1 MLEYLLEFAIEAVG
15 AMMVGAAVGATIA
28 MVTYVVTEK
37 ITRWN
42 LARLAQEAVRQE
54 REQAAR
60 EAIAKA
66 INSSM
71 KVKRVDGNT
80 VVLSVSEFE
89 REVEQEVGE
98 IRITGTGVDA
108 NIYEGMKVYS

>member
-1 MLEYLLEFAIEAVG
+1 MFEYLLEFAIEAVG
-15 AMMVGAAVGATIA
+15 ALLIGAAVGATIA
-28 MVTYVVTEK
+28 IITYAVSEK

-42 LARLAQEAVRQE
+42 LSRLAREALQQE
-54 REQAAR
+54 REQAAK

-66 INSSM
+66 LNNM
-71 KVKRVDGNT
+71 RVKRVDGNT

-98 IRITGTGVDA
+98 IRITGIGVDT
-108 NIYEGMKVYS
+108 NVHEGMKVYA